1 MPEHTRPLWQLAA
14 YMAVIVLLGT
24 AIALLRPSPVLSDV
38 DLTQAV
44 NSAFFP
50 RTEDPALHDLAHQR
64 ALEAS
69 VNFSHVGATT
79 PEVLAWNQGMADPV
93 STVIAQWLESPAHL
107 AILSD
112 PTLTAIG
119 CGSVTTSDGRYFAAC
134 LLGSS
139 APVIVPAPP
148 AEVPYVP
155 PGSSNL
161 SQPQPLMNTPP
172 PALLPNTALRTP

>member
-1 MPEHTRPLWQLAA
+1 MDSKRPFYQL
-14 YMAVIVLLGT
+14 VIGWLVVVTVIT

-44 NSAFFP
+44 NSAFLA
-50 RTEDPALHDLAHQR
+50 RAEDPALHDLAHQR

-69 VNFSHVGATT
+69 VNFSHVGATMT
-79 PEVLAWNQGMADPV
+79 EVLAWNQGMADPV
-93 STVIAQWLESPAHL
+93 STVITQWLESPAHL

-112 PTLTAIG
+112 PRFDRIG

-134 LLGSS
+134 TLSRGE
-139 APVIVPAPP
+139 APP
-148 AEVPYVP
+148 AGTQSIPSVKEPSEP
-155 PGSSNL
+155 A
-161 SQPQPLMNTPP
+161 TATADRT